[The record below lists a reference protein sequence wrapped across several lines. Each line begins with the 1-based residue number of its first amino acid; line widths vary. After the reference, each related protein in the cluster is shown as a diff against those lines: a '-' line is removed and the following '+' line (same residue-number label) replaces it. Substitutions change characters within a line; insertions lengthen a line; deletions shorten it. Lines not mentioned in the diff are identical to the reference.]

1 MKENINLTNERHQ
14 QAEDDQV
21 QKNLAARKFVEDV
34 ANRTMVY
41 TDKVANEIGSNY
53 PEGVSQET
61 FQKNGNDGLPV
72 AFITRR
78 IVVTN
83 GNGQVYVRT
92 QTLQAITYSK
102 NGDPSSE
109 NVWQKETSN
118 AKLTRNF

>member
-1 MKENINLTNERHQ
+1 MKENINLTNKRQEV
-14 QAEDDQV
+14 AELGQV
-21 QKNLAARKFVEDV
+21 QKNLEARKLVENV
-34 ANRTMVY
+34 ANREVVY
-41 TDKVANEIGSNY
+41 ADKVANEIGGNY

-78 IVVTN
+78 IVVKN
-83 GNGQVYVRT
+83 GHGEVYVRT
-92 QTLQAITYSK
+92 QTLHAITYSK

-109 NVWQKETSN
+109 YIWQKETSD